1 MKSIHN
7 RTPLILSLL
16 GGALMIASGAS
27 GTLGYMGDMLEG
39 MNAFFDAEFLFTFEI
54 IIGIL
59 ATLTSLGGFII
70 IISGIILTTKYV
82 EIGRII
88 ILIAIGMGI
97 LSLIMTLVQL
107 VLAGTLAL
115 GLTIQLA
122 QSLGWIG
129 AMMAVV
135 ARTIAEQQPII
146 SH

>member
-1 MKSIHN
+1 
-7 RTPLILSLL
+7 
-16 GGALMIASGAS
+16 MIASGAS
-27 GTLGYMGDMLEG
+27 GSLGYMGDMLEG
-39 MNAFFDAEFLFTFEI
+39 VNALFDAEFLFTFEI

-59 ATLTSLGGFII
+59 ATLTSLGGLAII
-70 IISGIILTTKYV
+70 MAGIVLTTRHV

-88 ILIAIGMGI
+88 ILVAIGMGV

-135 ARTIAEQQPII
+135 ARTIAEQRPIM